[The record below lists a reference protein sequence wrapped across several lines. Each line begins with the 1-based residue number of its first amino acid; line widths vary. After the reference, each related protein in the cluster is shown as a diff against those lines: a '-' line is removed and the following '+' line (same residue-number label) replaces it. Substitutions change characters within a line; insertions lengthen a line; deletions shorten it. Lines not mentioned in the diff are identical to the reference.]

1 MARRKKGTTPTMVA
15 ADGHGGCCEGA
26 VIGRSGDG
34 EPLLRRER
42 DASDSDLVTVML
54 VMLGALIDLK
64 KPFFETVPGNR
75 YGNRFSSAEFA
86 STSPDE
92 PPSTHTELN
101 VHCNYETVTF

>member
-1 MARRKKGTTPTMVA
+1 MARRKKVTTPTMVA

-64 KPFFETVPGNR
+64 KPFSKLPGPLWKPLFVCR
-75 YGNRFSSAEFA
+75 IR
-86 STSPDE
+86 
-92 PPSTHTELN
+92 LN
-101 VHCNYETVTF
+101 VSRRAALHAYRTECTL

>member
-1 MARRKKGTTPTMVA
+1 MARRKKVTRPTMVA

-54 VMLGALIDLK
+54 VMLGALK
-64 KPFFETVPGNR
+64 KPFFETPGSVMEPLFVCRNR
-75 YGNRFSSAEFA
+75 
-86 STSPDE
+86 
-92 PPSTHTELN
+92 LN
-101 VHCNYETVTF
+101 VSRRAALHAYSTVLHCSYE

>member
-1 MARRKKGTTPTMVA
+1 MARRKKVTTPTMVA

-54 VMLGALIDLK
+54 VMLGALK
-64 KPFFETVPGNR
+64 KPFFVNR
-75 YGNRFSSAEFA
+75 YGNRFSSAEIA

-92 PPSTHTELN
+92 PPYTHTVLYYT
-101 VHCNYETVTF
+101 VVMRDSVTF

>member
-1 MARRKKGTTPTMVA
+1 MARRKKVTTPTMVA

-54 VMLGALIDLK
+54 VMLGALK
-64 KPFFETVPGNR
+64 KPFFETVAGNSCR
-75 YGNRFSSAEFA
+75 YGNRFSSAEIA

-92 PPSTHTELN
+92 PPYTHTVL
-101 VHCNYETVTF
+101 YYTVVMSQIL

>member
-1 MARRKKGTTPTMVA
+1 MARRKKVTTPTMVA

-75 YGNRFSSAEFA
+75 YGNRFRLQ
-86 STSPDE
+86 TSR
-92 PPSTHTELN
+92 PPRIQN
-101 VHCNYETVTF
+101 

>member
-1 MARRKKGTTPTMVA
+1 MARRKKVTTPTMVA

-54 VMLGALIDLK
+54 VMLGALK
-64 KPFFETVPGNR
+64 KPFFETPGTVMETAFR
-75 YGNRFSSAEFA
+75 LQKSPQRLQ
-86 STSPDE
+86 TSRP
-92 PPSTHTELN
+92 TRIQYCITL
-101 VHCNYETVTF
+101 

>member
-1 MARRKKGTTPTMVA
+1 MARRKKVTTPTMVA

-64 KPFFETVPGNR
+64 KPFFETVPGTVKWKPLFVCR
-75 YGNRFSSAEFA
+75 IR
-86 STSPDE
+86 
-92 PPSTHTELN
+92 LN
-101 VHCNYETVTF
+101 VSSRAALHAYRTECTL